1 MNRFSQKTL
10 EITIPDT
17 FKEVLAKD
25 TNVEMVVDDYAQLAK
40 LHYSSNKMTHS
51 VAFVFINEKCN
62 SKYEDFSAKDKVL
75 QIAQYFK

>member
-1 MNRFSQKTL
+1 M
-10 EITIPDT
+10 
-17 FKEVLAKD
+17 
-25 TNVEMVVDDYAQLAK
+25 MVDDYAQLSK

-51 VAFVFINEKCN
+51 VAFVFINEKCY